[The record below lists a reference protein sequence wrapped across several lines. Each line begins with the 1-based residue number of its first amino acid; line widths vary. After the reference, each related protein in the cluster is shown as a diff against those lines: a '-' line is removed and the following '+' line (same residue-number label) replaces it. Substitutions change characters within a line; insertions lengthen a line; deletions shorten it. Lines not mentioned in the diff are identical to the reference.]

1 MCNNVT
7 TFYDNNL
14 LGGHP
19 ESPSTF
25 YVVSVLSE
33 HGVMSVR
40 TSTPTEFERT
50 IYSTLSR
57 PC

>member
-25 YVVSVLSE
+25 YVVSFTASANLSNKQ
-33 HGVMSVR
+33 R
-40 TSTPTEFERT
+40 LQ
-50 IYSTLSR
+50 Y
-57 PC
+57 